1 MPITIAQIHRSIHEG
16 ARVAN
21 EKYEKWS
28 NGWWVSDSG
37 VEGLLV
43 CEIAEKLHQHQSQSE
58 SLLLEM
64 PFQNIQEWSGA
75 PRPRGRPRT
84 ALMGNN
90 RADIVLLN
98 SQEKPK
104 HIIEVKRLWNNATCL
119 RDLDR
124 ICGLVQVCAA
134 GSLKRGFLAVFLARE
149 VRAGHDMRW
158 AIDRIKESVKQHIED
173 RVVNITEGKINE
185 AESENR
191 KWQSSSLS
199 IEVSA
204 RR

>member
-1 MPITIAQIHRSIHEG
+1 MSITIAQIHRSIHEG

-28 NGWWVSDSG
+28 NGWWISDSG

-43 CEIAEKLHQHQSQSE
+43 CEIAERLHKHQSQSE
-58 SLLLEM
+58 SLLLEV

-75 PRPRGRPRT
+75 PRPRGRPRA
-84 ALMGNN
+84 ALKGSN
-90 RADIVLLN
+90 RVDIVLLN

-104 HIIEVKRLWNNATCL
+104 YIIEVKRLWNNNAGL

-124 ICGLVQVCAA
+124 ICGLVQACAA

-149 VRAGHDMRW
+149 VRVSHDMRW
-158 AIDRIKESVKQHIED
+158 AIDRIKSSVEQHIEE
-173 RVVNITEGKINE
+173 RVVGITEGKISE

-204 RR
+204 R